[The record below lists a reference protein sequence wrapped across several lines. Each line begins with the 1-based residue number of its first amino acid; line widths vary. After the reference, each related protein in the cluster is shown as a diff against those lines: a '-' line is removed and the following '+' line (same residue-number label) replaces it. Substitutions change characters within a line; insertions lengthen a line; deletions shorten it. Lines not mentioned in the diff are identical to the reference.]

1 MLAGR
6 SGKGQQ
12 VAAARRIEC
21 VSQHDS
27 GESARIAHIGGFNA
41 DGTPWG
47 MSEGE
52 AIREIEAGRTKF
64 YCDVHGQSYL
74 VMVSTDKSGAKFLK
88 TAIDSES
95 PDCLLQLPRC
105 R

>member
-1 MLAGR
+1 
-6 SGKGQQ
+6 

-21 VSQHDS
+21 IRQRDS
-27 GESARIAHIGGFNA
+27 GKSTRIAHVEGSNV

-47 MSEGE
+47 MSESE
-52 AIREIEAGRTKF
+52 AIREIESGRTKF
-64 YCDVHGQSYL
+64 YCDVLGQSYL
-74 VMVSTDKSGAKFLK
+74 VVVGTAKSGGKFHK
-88 TAIDSES
+88 PAIDSDS